1 MMANWDL
8 NGLLQRRL
16 WIVTGKGG
24 VGKTTVAAALG
35 LLAARQGLKVLMVE
49 THGLSHLAELFE
61 VQGVG
66 YEPKPF
72 KNGLSLARIDPEP
85 AFQEYVLRQV
95 KFQFLYNAVFNNKY
109 VRHFIDA
116 APGLAELLTIGKVW
130 ALVEEGTRKGKK
142 PEYDLVIVD
151 APSTGHSLSL
161 LTVPQVVVDAV
172 RVGPL
177 KNNAQEILE
186 LIRDPQKTLTWLVT
200 LPEEMPI
207 NEAVEMDQK
216 LERDAKVGVGPVLLN
231 SLWPQ
236 VLGKDSIQELKDAG
250 VDNPMLRL
258 YMNRVEQSSYYRKK
272 LQDRLEDRQI
282 LDLPLV
288 YQTKNSLRIAEGL
301 CEAIR
306 AQLTRGKA

>member
-1 MMANWDL
+1 MEKAWDL
-8 NGLLQRRL
+8 NGILRRRL

-49 THGLSHLAELFE
+49 THGLTHLAELFE
-61 VQGVG
+61 VEDVG
-66 YEPKPF
+66 YEPKAF

-95 KFQFLYNAVFNNKY
+95 KFQFLYNAVFSNKY

-116 APGLAELLTIGKVW
+116 APGLAELLTIGKIW
-130 ALVEEGTRKGKK
+130 AFVEDEARRGKK
-142 PEYDLVIVD
+142 PAYDLVIVD

-186 LIRDPQKTLTWLVT
+186 LIRDPMKTLAWLVT
-200 LPEEMPI
+200 LPEEMPV
-207 NEAVEMDQK
+207 NEAVEMEEK
-216 LERDAKVGVGPVLLN
+216 LGREAKVEDGPVLLN
-231 SLWPQ
+231 SLWPEI
-236 VLGKDSIQELKDAG
+236 LSKDSLQELKKLKIN
-250 VDNPMLRL
+250 NPMLQR
-258 YMNRVEQSSYYRKK
+258 YQDRSEQSQFYRDK
-272 LQDRLEDRQI
+272 LEEILSKRQI
-282 LDLPLV
+282 LPLPLV
-288 YQTKNSLRIAEGL
+288 YQTKNPVRIAESL
-301 CEAIR
+301 SEAIR
-306 AQLTRGKA
+306 SQLSGLHS

>member
-1 MMANWDL
+1 MTGTWEL

-49 THGLSHLAELFE
+49 THGLTHLAELFE
-61 VQGVG
+61 AEGVS
-66 YEPKPF
+66 YEPKAF

-95 KFQFLYNAVFNNKY
+95 KFEFLYNAVFNNKY

-116 APGLAELLTIGKVW
+116 APGLAELLTVGKIW
-130 ALVEEGTRKGKK
+130 AFVEDEARRGKK
-142 PEYDLVIVD
+142 PLFDLVIVD

-177 KNNAQEILE
+177 KNNAQQILA

-200 LPEEMPI
+200 LPEEMPV
-207 NEAVEMDQK
+207 NEAVEMDEK
-216 LERDAKVGVGPVLLN
+216 LELQAKVGVGPVLLN

-236 VLGKDSIQELKDAG
+236 ILGADSLQDLKKAK
-250 VDNPMLRL
+250 VDNPMLHL
-258 YMNRVEQSSYYRKK
+258 YRQRAEQSAYYR
-272 LQDRLEDRQI
+272 DRLRERLPSRQV
-282 LDLPLV
+282 LDLSLV
-288 YQTKNSLRIAEGL
+288 YQTKHPLRIAESL
-301 CEAIR
+301 SESIR
-306 AQLTRGKA
+306 AQLTGVRP

>member
-1 MMANWDL
+1 MTGTWEL

-49 THGLSHLAELFE
+49 THGLTHLAELFE
-61 VQGVG
+61 AEGVG
-66 YEPKPF
+66 YEPKAF

-95 KFQFLYNAVFNNKY
+95 KFEFLYNAVFNNKY

-116 APGLAELLTIGKVW
+116 APGLAELLTIGKIW
-130 ALVEEGTRKGKK
+130 AFVEDEARRGKK
-142 PEYDLVIVD
+142 PLFDLVIVD

-177 KNNAQEILE
+177 KNNAQQILA

-200 LPEEMPI
+200 LPEEMPV
-207 NEAVEMDQK
+207 NEAVEMDEK
-216 LERDAKVGVGPVLLN
+216 LERQAKVGVGPVLLN
-231 SLWPQ
+231 SLWPE
-236 VLGKDSIQELKDAG
+236 VLGADSLQDLKKAK
-250 VDNPMLRL
+250 VENPMLHL
-258 YMNRVEQSSYYRKK
+258 YRQRAEQSAFYR
-272 LQDRLEDRQI
+272 DRLRERLPGRQV

-288 YQTKNSLRIAEGL
+288 YQTKQPVRIAESL
-301 CEAIR
+301 SESIR
-306 AQLTRGKA
+306 AQLTGVRP